1 MKELLEFLNTSYS
14 AYQAVENA
22 EKYLVANGF
31 TALDESQSWTLQKS
45 GKYFVSRGG
54 SSVIA
59 FTLGK
64 GDKFKIVAS
73 HTDSPCL
80 KLKEHPVTATEPFYR
95 LNAEPYGGGI
105 YYSLFD
111 RPLKLAGRVVYEKD
125 GALISGNFVSG
136 FNLVIPSLAIHM
148 QRDVNEKFAP
158 NPQIDLL
165 PLLSM
170 EKPQFEQLLGNPLS
184 YDLFVTPAE
193 QPFESGINGEF
204 VSAPRIDNLTSV
216 YGSLRALAE
225 TDSDG
230 ICVAA
235 CLDSEEIGSRT
246 RAGAGGDF
254 LKRVLERIAFSR
266 SVTGENYC
274 RMLSNSFL
282 ISLDNAHSL
291 HPNRPEKCDIT
302 NRAVTG
308 GGIVIK
314 SHANGAYTTDA
325 LSSAIIKKIF
335 SVAGVKY
342 QTFYNRSDMRSGGT
356 LGTISLGQATILS
369 ADLGLAQLAM
379 HSAVETMAKSDY
391 LELEKGLKAFY
402 ASEITLSGN
411 QVVIK

>member
-1 MKELLEFLNTSYS
+1 MNGLLEFLNTSYS
-14 AYQAVENA
+14 AYQTVENA
-22 EKYLVANGF
+22 EKFLLAHGF
-31 TALDESQSWTLQKS
+31 VALDETQKWTLQKG
-45 GKYFVSRGG
+45 GKYYVVRGG

-59 FTLGK
+59 FTLGR
-64 GDKFKIVAS
+64 GNNFKIVAS

-80 KLKEHPVTATEPFYR
+80 KLKEHPVTATEPFYK
-95 LNAEPYGGGI
+95 LNAETYGGGI

-111 RPLKLAGRVVYEKD
+111 RPLKLAGRVVREKD
-125 GALISGNFVSG
+125 GALVSENFVSD
-136 FNLVIPSLAIHM
+136 FNLVIPSLAVHM

-165 PLLSM
+165 PLLGM
-170 EKPQFEQLLGNPLS
+170 EKPQFELLLGDPIS

-193 QPFESGINGEF
+193 QPFESGVSGEF
-204 VSAPRIDNLTSV
+204 LSAPRIDNLTSV
-216 YGSLRALAE
+216 YGSLRALVE
-225 TDSDG
+225 TNASG
-230 ICVAA
+230 VCVAA
-235 CLDSEEIGSRT
+235 CLDCEEIGSRT

-254 LKRVLERIAFSR
+254 LKRVLGRVAESR
-266 SVTGENYC
+266 SVTGEEYC
-274 RMLSNSFL
+274 RALSSSFL
-282 ISLDNAHSL
+282 ISLDNAHSM
-291 HPNRPEKCDIT
+291 HPNHPEKCDIT
-302 NRAVTG
+302 NRAVMG

-335 SVAGVKY
+335 KGADVRY

-391 LELEKGLKAFY
+391 VELEKGLKAFY
-402 ASEITLSGN
+402 ESEIVLEGN
-411 QVVIK
+411 RAVIK